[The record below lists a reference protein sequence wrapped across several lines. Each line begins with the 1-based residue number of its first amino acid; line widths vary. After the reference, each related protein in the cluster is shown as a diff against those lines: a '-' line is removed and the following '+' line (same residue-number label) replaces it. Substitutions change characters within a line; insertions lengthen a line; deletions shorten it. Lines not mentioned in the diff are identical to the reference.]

1 MREGGGIVKQ
11 IVWFFVIEVVAVSV
25 TITESGVG
33 IKSIDIIIFF
43 ALKIFIGF
51 FSVANGSV
59 KETVKDEEFEPYL
72 QQAPHQVSL

>member
-1 MREGGGIVKQ
+1 MREGGIVKQ

-43 ALKIFIGF
+43 ALQIFIGF

>member
-1 MREGGGIVKQ
+1 M
-11 IVWFFVIEVVAVSV
+11 SV

-72 QQAPHQVSL
+72 QQAPHQVSKAKRVTLAICQNYHLFCI